1 MRPIVIQRRLLQATQ
16 QDLESAAE
24 DVTTAVGRVEAPSG
38 DYPWHLLVD
47 EGVRVLLEEARQTA
61 RRARRVAAGISDSV
75 VDFDELD
82 GYVALAAEVDAV
94 SPTDIGRPQVGP
106 R

>member
-1 MRPIVIQRRLLQATQ
+1 MRPIVVQRRMLQTSQ

-24 DVTTAVGRVEAPSG
+24 DITTAVGRVEAPAE

-47 EGVRVLLEEARQTA
+47 EGVRVLLEEARSTA
-61 RRARRVAAGISDSV
+61 RRCRRVAASIQDSV

-82 GYVALAAEVDAV
+82 GYIALTAEVDAV
-94 SPTDIGRPQVGP
+94 SPTDIGRPPAGP